1 MPKPP
6 SSGKYKAKA
15 GKAKAYSAEFEGR
28 KKAIAGLDAKQRE
41 GTTRLGLDEDV
52 PRTSDALPPQNLNSL
67 GSLPTTRAAAMR
79 RGSSEYATG
88 KPCIQGHL
96 GNRETASGRC
106 VACIAEGL
114 AERAVMKAG
123 KQATEKDPQ

>member
-41 GTTRLGLDEDV
+41 GAGFDEEVTDE
-52 PRTSDALPPQNLNSL
+52 ALPPENLSSF
-67 GSLPTTRAAAMR
+67 GFLPTTRAAAMR

-88 KPCIQGHL
+88 KPCIQGHR

-106 VACIAEGL
+106 VACIAEGR

-123 KQATEKDPQ
+123 KQATERDPQ

>member
-28 KKAIAGLDAKQRE
+28 KKAIAGDAKQRE
-41 GTTRLGLDEDV
+41 GGDTTRLGFDEEVTDE
-52 PRTSDALPPQNLNSL
+52 ALPPENLSSF
-67 GSLPTTRAAAMR
+67 GFLPTTRAAAMR

-88 KPCIQGHL
+88 KPCIQGHR

-106 VACIAEGL
+106 VACITEGL
-114 AERAVMKAG
+114 AERAVMKVG
-123 KQATEKDPQ
+123 RQATEKDPQ

>member
-41 GTTRLGLDEDV
+41 GEGSTRLGLDEDV
-52 PRTSDALPPQNLNSL
+52 TDEALPPENLSSF
-67 GSLPTTRAAAMR
+67 GFLPTTRAAAMR

-88 KPCIQGHL
+88 KPCIQGHR

-106 VACIAEGL
+106 VACIAEGR

-123 KQATEKDPQ
+123 KQATERDPQ

>member
-15 GKAKAYSAEFEGR
+15 GKAKAYSAELEGR
-28 KKAIAGLDAKQRE
+28 KKAVAGLDEKQRE
-41 GTTRLGLDEDV
+41 GEGFDEELTDE
-52 PRTSDALPPQNLNSL
+52 ALPPENLNSL

-88 KPCIQGHL
+88 KPCIQGHR

-106 VACIAEGL
+106 VACITEGL
-114 AERAVMKAG
+114 AERAVMKVG
-123 KQATEKDPQ
+123 RQATEKDPQ